1 MSQTRPAP
9 PEGGAFDEIRD
20 GIHSVVLPF
29 HSHYPGATLTYLVDA
44 GDGSL
49 IVVDPAQHTE
59 ENLRLLQGAAR
70 RIGRSLDDIGLAVV
84 THLHPDHIGMAE
96 ELRARTGAV
105 VALHAEDQRA
115 LVEGLPNTQAGVELF
130 QRWGAPEERWPEMVR
145 WWIEERRYPVVHADR
160 LLRDGDVL
168 GRGLTVLHTPG
179 HTSGSICLVDE
190 TDRVVFTG
198 DHVLPDVYPGIGL
211 GGASQ
216 GNPIGDYLASLDR
229 LRPYDD
235 FEGLPGHGR
244 RFSPLGERR
253 ARIDAHH
260 RRRTAEVATA
270 LDALDRPTV
279 WEVAEQQRWSGGWD
293 RMADYRLASALAQTE
308 WHVGVL
314 GRSAELRLPTE
325 GSAAEYSRGAA

>member
-1 MSQTRPAP
+1 MSSTRPALP
-9 PEGGAFDEIRD
+9 AGGTFDEIRD
-20 GIHSVVLPF
+20 GVASVVLPF
-29 HSHYPGATLTYLVDA
+29 HSHYPGATLTYLISA

-59 ENLRLLQGAAR
+59 ENLRLLREATERTGHA
-70 RIGRSLDDIGLAVV
+70 LEDIGLAVV

-105 VALHAEDQRA
+105 VALHSEDQRA

-130 QRWGAPEERWPEMVR
+130 RRWGAPAERWPEMVR
-145 WWIEERRYPVVHADR
+145 WWIEERRYPVVTADR
-160 LLRDGDVL
+160 LLEDGDVL
-168 GRGLTVLHTPG
+168 GHGLEVVHTPG
-179 HTSGSICLVDE
+179 HTGGSICLVDE
-190 TDRVVFTG
+190 ADRLVLTG

-211 GGASQ
+211 GGRSP
-216 GNPIGDYLASLDR
+216 GNPIVDYLASLDR

-235 FEGLPGHGR
+235 FEGLPGHGW
-244 RFSPLGERR
+244 RFAPLGERR
-253 ARIDAHH
+253 AKIDAHH
-260 RRRTAEVATA
+260 RRRTAEVEAA

-308 WHVGVL
+308 WHVGL
-314 GRSAELRLPTE
+314 LERSAELRPPSDVPAPE
-325 GSAAEYSRGAA
+325 